1 MNPKGLMNNAINSM
15 WPSRAQ
21 RDAACNAMGQLQM
34 YPGAIMETTPS
45 AGGSILAQLGASAAE
60 KPKNQPLFSARV
72 SVVKAANGYL
82 LTIGTDANCDST
94 TYIAKDLPE
103 VMDLLQAAM
112 AAVRLEDN

>member
-21 RDAACNAMGQLQM
+21 RDAACNAMEQLQM
-34 YPGAIMETTPS
+34 YPGGVVETTASP
-45 AGGSILAQLGASAAE
+45 GSILAQLGASAAE
-60 KPKNQPLFSARV
+60 KPRNQPLFSARV

-82 LTIGTDANCDST
+82 LTIGNDSNYEST

>member
-34 YPGAIMETTPS
+34 YPDVIMETTS
-45 AGGSILAQLGASAAE
+45 SGSILAQLGASAAE

-82 LTIGTDANCDST
+82 LTIGNDSNYEST

>member
-1 MNPKGLMNNAINSM
+1 MNPKGLMNNAINSL

-21 RDAACNAMGQLQM
+21 RDAACDAMGQLQM
-34 YPGAIMETTPS
+34 YPGAIMETTASP
-45 AGGSILAQLGASAAE
+45 GSILAQLGASAAE
-60 KPKNQPLFSARV
+60 KPRNQPLFSARV

-82 LTIGTDANCDST
+82 LTIGTDANYDST